1 MRKFRMFVAAAAL
14 LGGAALA
21 GCTSTRPAGIE
32 TVTID
37 SPFEF
42 EDRAYRFQLV
52 ADDFILH
59 RRVDGDG
66 RPGEIT
72 GWVREVFR
80 VSRYDLGQGRWAM
93 HESLP
98 GCYIQWHG
106 GEDFAIARSRA
117 ELRGAEVALL
127 R

>member
-66 RPGEIT
+66 RP
-72 GWVREVFR
+72 VFR